1 MVRSRSDEVEHLE
14 AGGASAE
21 RPAVQVIA
29 RAAAV
34 LRALKEHPDGLSL
47 GELAKL
53 LSLPRSTVQRI
64 VDALHAENLVIAASQ
79 ARGVRLGPALL
90 PLAAAAKFAI
100 VEIARPTL
108 QQISRECG
116 ETVDLSLLDADKV
129 VFVDQVRG
137 THQLRAES
145 DIGVSFPM
153 HSSAPG
159 KAMLAAVDEDELDR
173 LKAAL
178 HLGRLTSRTIVS
190 WPELEDSLAEI
201 RRTGL
206 SSDLEENADGV
217 CAIAASLRLPTGE
230 LAAISIPVPTQRF
243 VDLREQ
249 LETLLRE
256 QCEKLQQRLRGSR
269 FG

>member
-1 MVRSRSDEVEHLE
+1 MARARSEEVEQLE
-14 AGGASAE
+14 GEGSPGE

-29 RAAAV
+29 RAAAI
-34 LRALKEHPDGLSL
+34 LRALKEHPEGLSL

-53 LSLPRSTVQRI
+53 LSLPRSTIQRI
-64 VDALHAENLVIAASQ
+64 VDALHAENLVIAASL
-79 ARGVRLGPALL
+79 AKGVRLGPALL
-90 PLAAAAKFAI
+90 SLAAAAKFAI
-100 VEIARPTL
+100 VDVARPTL
-108 QQISRECG
+108 QQISRDCG

-137 THQLRAES
+137 THRLRAES
-145 DIGVSFPM
+145 DVGISFPL

-159 KAMLAAVDEDELDR
+159 KAMLAALERDELDR
-173 LKAAL
+173 LKSTL
-178 HLGRLTSRTIVS
+178 RLGKLTSHTIAT
-190 WPELEDSLAEI
+190 WPELEDALAEV

-243 VDLREQ
+243 HDLREQ
-249 LETLLRE
+249 LEGLLQE
-256 QCEKLQQRLRGSR
+256 QCEKLQQRLRRSR